1 MNTTFDEP
9 PDKPKKNA
17 FQQIQEQIEH
27 QMRPFRQIEE
37 MQNLVKR
44 HSSDYQLKEF
54 ARQFEPHRKIRE
66 MVERSSSPK
75 HIQDIIDES
84 SIFTQ
89 AKRMMEQY
97 IPANAIAGIG
107 IHKDAIRQ
115 VAEMSESIR
124 RAAGLDFANDL
135 TRKFTESNSA
145 FRAIEEAQKSL
156 NRLLPTFRDINLEQF
171 EASEEDNQET
181 NQVVESIN
189 RAATEQ
195 ESIQQVVDLIVSAI
209 QTQNKPTV
217 RLMLWRFFCKILEL
231 LLAGIIA
238 TSMTHYAPAVL
249 GESPQA
255 AKKAIQESARAAIG
269 SAEIRSEYRYVS
281 VTTLI
286 VRQNPKARSP
296 EVGRLSFSK
305 LVKLLKKENDFALV
319 IWTDQESGAEI
330 QGWVFSRYLGKLN

>member
-9 PDKPKKNA
+9 PDRPKKTA
-17 FQQIQEQIEH
+17 LEQFQEQIER
-27 QMRPFRQIEE
+27 QMRPLRQIEE
-37 MQNLVKR
+37 MQNLVRR
-44 HSSDYQLKEF
+44 HSPNYQLKELT
-54 ARQFEPHRKIRE
+54 RQFEPYRQIQK
-66 MVERSSSPK
+66 MVERTSIPK

-97 IPANAIAGIG
+97 IPVNALAGIG
-107 IHKDAIRQ
+107 IHNDAIRQ
-115 VAEMSESIR
+115 VAEMNESIR

-135 TRKFTESNSA
+135 ARKFTESNSA

-171 EASEEDNQET
+171 EASEEDKQET
-181 NQVVESIN
+181 NQAVESIT

-195 ESIQQVVDLIVSAI
+195 ESIQKVVDLIVSAI
-209 QTQNKPTV
+209 QTQHKPTV
-217 RLMLWRFFCKILEL
+217 QLMLWRFFCKVLEL
-231 LLAGIIA
+231 LLAGVIA
-238 TSMTHYAPAVL
+238 TTMTHYAPAVL

-269 SAEIRSEYRYVS
+269 SAEIRAEYRYVS
-281 VTTLI
+281 VKTLI

-305 LVKLLKKENDFALV
+305 PVKLLKKENDFALV

-330 QGWVFSRYLGKLN
+330 QGWVFSRYLGKFN